1 MLYFMINLLGK
12 REVIIMNKKVR
23 KVVTWIILL
32 VMVAGII
39 ASITAY
45 AFQ

>member
-1 MLYFMINLLGK
+1 
-12 REVIIMNKKVR
+12 MNKRVR
-23 KVVTWIILL
+23 QIVTWIILII
-32 VMVAGII
+32 MVVGIV